1 MGMPWMIAAAA
12 FAGVVLGAQP
22 GHAQHQDH
30 VGHRAGGTQ
39 AVAPD
44 RVLPSEPGDAAFAA
58 IAEIVALLSADPETN
73 WGRVDI
79 DALRTHLVDMNQLV
93 LAADVAAEPVEGGLR
108 MRVARAGR
116 GGEAAGWM
124 VPAHG
129 PVLAA
134 ETGWSSEVDEEADA
148 IVWRVTGPTAADA
161 TKIRA
166 LGFFGLMATGDHH
179 RAHHIALARGGAPH

>member
-1 MGMPWMIAAAA
+1 MSTPWTIAATLL
-12 FAGVVLGAQP
+12 AGLFLGAQS
-22 GHAQHQDH
+22 GHAQHMDH
-30 VGHRAGGTQ
+30 AGHRTGATP
-39 AVAPD
+39 APAAD

-58 IAEIVALLSADPETN
+58 IAEIVALFSAAPDTD
-73 WGRVDI
+73 WARVDI

-93 LAADVAAEPVEGGLR
+93 LAANVTAEPIDGGLR

-116 GGEAAGWM
+116 GGEAAGRM

-134 ETGWSSEVDEEADA
+134 ETGWSSQVDEDGDT
-148 IVWRVTGPTAADA
+148 IVWTVTGPTADDA
-161 TKIRA
+161 MKIRA